1 MAWPEK
7 LPSGKWRGVYRD
19 AKGGRRSAPGGPF
32 PHKAAAV
39 RAAAAAEAAARRRID
54 GDPDGARRTWGQWV
68 EEWWPSRGVEASTL
82 QADEGRRRNH
92 LEPRWGDVKL
102 GAIRRQDVRAWAA
115 DLGRQGLAPGTVLQ
129 CVALLSGS
137 LSAAVDAE
145 ILTANVVAGLTK
157 SLPQPP
163 PGQERFLA
171 REEYV
176 AIRDQL
182 PTRRDQLVAD
192 VLVSTGLRWG
202 EMAGL
207 HRWRV
212 DHDRGRLMVVE
223 AWAETAG
230 TIKAYP
236 KGRRAREVPVP
247 GWLLDDLDELTPEAT
262 AKTCGLTHTGGRCR
276 SQLLLTTES
285 GTVLRNSN
293 WAGAV
298 WGPSVKAAGV
308 GQVRIHDLRHT
319 YASWLLQDGVP
330 LAEVGQLL
338 GHVSPVTTQRYAWLS
353 REPSAA
359 VLRAVGRGFAPRV
372 PHERAEGCRPWV
384 RFRRS
389 EG

>member
-1 MAWPEK
+1 MGWPEK
-7 LPSGKWRGVYRD
+7 LPSGKYRGVYRD
-19 AKGGRRSAPGGPF
+19 TNGARRTAKGGPF
-32 PHKAAAV
+32 THKAAAA
-39 RAAAAAEAAARRRID
+39 RAAAAAEAEARRRIG
-54 GDPDGARRTWGQWV
+54 GDPDAAHRTWGEWV
-68 EEWWPSRGVEASTL
+68 EEWWPSRTVEASTL

-92 LEPRWGDVKL
+92 LEPRWGGVKL

-115 DLGRQGLAPGTVLQ
+115 GLGRQGLAPATVQ
-129 CVALLSGS
+129 RCVALLSAS
-137 LSAAVDAE
+137 LTAAVDQE
-145 ILTANVVAGLTK
+145 ILTSNVVSGLAK
-157 SLPQPP
+157 SLPAAA
-163 PGQERFLA
+163 PGQERYLA

-176 AIRDQL
+176 AIREQL

-207 HRWRV
+207 HRWRLDV
-212 DHDRGRLMVVE
+212 ERGRLMVVE
-223 AWAETAG
+223 AWAETDG

-247 GWLLDDLDELTPEAT
+247 RWLLEDLEQLTPEASQ
-262 AKTCGLTHTGGRCR
+262 KTCGLTHKGGRCR
-276 SQLLLTTES
+276 SPLLLATAS

-338 GHVSPVTTQRYAWLS
+338 GHESPVTTQRYAWLS

-359 VLRAVGRGFAPRV
+359 VLRAVGKSFAPRL
-372 PHERAEGCRPWV
+372 PHDRAEGCRPWMG
-384 RFRRS
+384 FRRS
-389 EG
+389 DV

>member
-1 MAWPEK
+1 MGWPEK
-7 LPSGKWRGVYRD
+7 LPSGKWRAVYRD
-19 AKGGRRSAPGGPF
+19 GNGARRTAPGGPF
-32 PHKAAAV
+32 SHKAAAV
-39 RAAAAAEAAARRRID
+39 RAAAAAEADARDKI
-54 GDPDGARRTWGQWV
+54 GADPRGAHRTWGEWV
-68 EEWWPSRGVEASTL
+68 VEWWPSRTVEASTL

-129 CVALLSGS
+129 CVVLLSGS

-163 PGQERFLA
+163 PGQERFLT

-176 AIRDQL
+176 AIRDQM
-182 PTRRDQLVAD
+182 PTRRDQLITD
-192 VLVSTGLRWG
+192 VLITTGLRWG

-207 HRWRV
+207 HRWRL
-212 DHDRGRLMVVE
+212 DRHRGRMHVVE

-230 TIKAYP
+230 LVKAYP
-236 KGRRAREVPVP
+236 KGRRTRDVPVP
-247 GWLLDDLDELTPEAT
+247 GWLLADLEELTSELAR
-262 AKTCGLTHTGGRCR
+262 KTCGLPHKDGRCR
-276 SQLLLTTES
+276 SPLLLTTES

-338 GHVSPVTTQRYAWLS
+338 GHESPVTTQRYAWLS

-359 VLRAVGRGFAPRV
+359 VLRALGTGFAPRL
-372 PHERAEGCRPWV
+372 PHASAEGCRPWV

-389 EG
+389 GW

>member
-19 AKGGRRSAPGGPF
+19 ATGARRTAEGGPF
-32 PHKAAAV
+32 AHKAAAT
-39 RAAAAAEAAARRRID
+39 RAAAAAEGDARTKIGADPQAAH
-54 GDPDGARRTWGQWV
+54 RTWGEWV
-68 EEWWPSRGVEASTL
+68 VEWWPSRSVEASTL

-92 LEPRWGDVKL
+92 LEPRWGGVKL

-115 DLGRQGLAPGTVLQ
+115 GLGRQGLAPATVRQ

-137 LSAAVDAE
+137 LAAAVDQE
-145 ILTANVVAGLTK
+145 ILTANVAAGLR
-157 SLPQPP
+157 LPSPA
-163 PGQERFLA
+163 PGQERFLT

-182 PTRRDQLVAD
+182 PTRRDQVIADMLVT
-192 VLVSTGLRWG
+192 TGLRWG

-207 HRWRV
+207 HRSRLDTV
-212 DHDRGRLMVVE
+212 RGRILVVE

-230 TIKAYP
+230 EVKAYP
-236 KGRRAREVPVP
+236 KGRRAREVPAP
-247 GWLLDDLDELTPEAT
+247 GWLLEDLALVLPSRGRA
-262 AKTCGLTHTGGRCR
+262 TCGLPHAGSRCR
-276 SQLLLTTES
+276 SELLLTTES

-293 WAGAV
+293 WAGKV

-338 GHVSPVTTQRYAWLS
+338 GHVSAATTQRYAWLAK
-353 REPSAA
+353 EPSEA
-359 VLRAVGRGFAPRV
+359 VLRVVGRGFAPRL
-372 PHERAEGCRPWV
+372 PHERVEGCRPWV